1 VPLEKSIE
9 KEFGMVDGNTREKP
23 HAARPAAAPPAFGA
37 GRPAAPEAPGPGPE
51 SRKADGDSLNL
62 LLANRLLS
70 ALPAEEF
77 SRLFPHLEPVS
88 LAAGE
93 VLYKLDAEV
102 RHAYFPETA
111 VVSHLY
117 ILSEGGMTEADMVG
131 REGMTGLSAVFNVP
145 PPSYVSEVA
154 LPGSALRARVDVLRW
169 EFARGGA
176 FQQVLIRYAAARIA
190 LLSRR
195 AVCNGNHHV
204 DERLCTWLLMMHD
217 RAGDQPLT
225 LTHERIA
232 RHLGTRRAGVTSV
245 ATALRDRGVIDYTR
259 GHIRVTDRA
268 ALEAA
273 ACECYPSVRESANIA
288 R

>member
-1 VPLEKSIE
+1 ME
-9 KEFGMVDGNTREKP
+9 KELGKVDGYIRNQSNAARPVEASGP
-23 HAARPAAAPPAFGA
+23 SLAARPA
-37 GRPAAPEAPGPGPE
+37 E
-51 SRKADGDSLNL
+51 GDSLNL
-62 LLANRLLS
+62 LLANSLLS

-88 LAAGE
+88 LVAGE
-93 VLYKLDAEV
+93 VLYKLDREM
-102 RHAYFPETA
+102 RYAYFPETA

-131 REGMTGLSAVFNVP
+131 REGMTGMSAVFNVP

-154 LPGSALRARVDVLRW
+154 LSGSALRARVDVLRQ

-176 FQQVLIRYAAARIA
+176 LQQVLISYAAARIA

-195 AVCNGNHHV
+195 AVCNVNHHV
-204 DERLCTWLLMMHD
+204 EERLCTWLLMMHD
-217 RAGDQPLT
+217 RAGDQPLA
-225 LTHERIA
+225 LTHERIS
-232 RHLGTRRAGVTSV
+232 RHLGTRRAGVTGA
-245 ATALRDRGVIDYTR
+245 ATLLRDRGVIDYRR

-268 ALEAA
+268 ALEAT
-273 ACECYPSVRESANIA
+273 ACECYPSVREHTHIA

>member
-1 VPLEKSIE
+1 MSNDLGKSE
-9 KEFGMVDGNTREKP
+9 GYTRNQSRD
-23 HAARPAAAPPAFGA
+23 ARHFAEPAADDYARRPLPAPKDFNAEPWRA
-37 GRPAAPEAPGPGPE
+37 
-51 SRKADGDSLNL
+51 KDNSLNF
-62 LLANRLLS
+62 LLANSLLG

-88 LAAGE
+88 LTTGE
-93 VLYKLDAEV
+93 VLYKLDAEM
-102 RHAYFPETA
+102 RYAYFPETA
-111 VVSHLY
+111 VVSHLH
-117 ILSEGGMTEADMVG
+117 ILSEGGITEADMVG
-131 REGMTGLSAVFNVP
+131 REGMTGLSAIFNVP

-154 LPGSALRARVDVLRW
+154 LPGSALRAPVDVLRQ

-195 AVCNGNHHV
+195 AVCNSNHNV
-204 DERLCTWLLMMHD
+204 EERLCTWLLMMHD
-217 RAGDQPLT
+217 RAGDQPLA
-225 LTHERIA
+225 LTHERIS

-245 ATALRDRGVIDYTR
+245 ATVLRERGVIDYTR
-259 GHIRVTDRA
+259 GRIRVTDRA

>member
-1 VPLEKSIE
+1 MDN
-9 KEFGMVDGNTREKP
+9 EFGKTIGHTRNAARDARPNFSAPTDGNGGLRS
-23 HAARPAAAPPAFGA
+23 APTAFDP
-37 GRPAAPEAPGPGPE
+37 RRTE
-51 SRKADGDSLNL
+51 GDSLNL
-62 LLANRLLS
+62 LLTNRLLS

-77 SRLFPHLEPVS
+77 ARLFPSLEPVS

-93 VLYKLDAEV
+93 VLYKLDEEM
-102 RHAYFPETA
+102 RFAYFPETA

-117 ILSEGGMTEADMVG
+117 IMSEGAMTESDMVG

-145 PPSYVSEVA
+145 PPAYISEVA
-154 LPGSALRARVDVLRW
+154 LAGSALRARVDVLRQ

-176 FQQVLIRYAAARIA
+176 LQQVLFKYAAARIA

-204 DERLCTWLLMMHD
+204 EERLCTWLLMMHD
-217 RAGDQPLT
+217 RAGDNPLT
-225 LTHERIA
+225 LTHERIS
-232 RHLGTRRAGVTSV
+232 RHLGTRRAGVTSA
-245 ATALRDRGVIDYTR
+245 ATMLRDRGAIDYTR
-259 GHIRVTDRA
+259 GRISITDRE

-273 ACECYPSVRESANIA
+273 ACECYPAVRDSVNIA

>member
-1 VPLEKSIE
+1 MNNDLGK
-9 KEFGMVDGNTREKP
+9 FDGHTRDQSRD
-23 HAARPAAAPPAFGA
+23 ARPAPPAPADGA
-37 GRPAAPEAPGPGPE
+37 GQRAHPAAHGRGPRPAEGEA
-51 SRKADGDSLNL
+51 LNL

-70 ALPAEEF
+70 ALPAEDF
-77 SRLFPHLEPVS
+77 ARLFSHLEPVS
-88 LAAGE
+88 LTAGE
-93 VLYKLDAEV
+93 MLYKLDEEMLY
-102 RHAYFPETA
+102 AYFPETA

-145 PPSYVSEVA
+145 PPSYVSEVS
-154 LPGSALRARVDVLRW
+154 LSGSALRARVDVLRQ

-176 FQQVLIRYAAARIA
+176 FQQTLVRYAAARIA

-195 AVCNGNHHV
+195 AVCNGNHSV
-204 DERLCTWLLMMHD
+204 EERLVTWLLMVHD
-217 RAGDQPLT
+217 RAGDQPLA
-225 LTHERIA
+225 LTHERIS

-259 GHIRVTDRA
+259 GQIRVTDRP

-273 ACECYPSVRESANIA
+273 ACECYPAVRESTNLA